1 MSINEGNNNW
11 KSYQFEVEKFLEQ
24 MSDNPYITELEND
37 LLKQKKSKLKSYL
50 DNNKLIDLFTESEI
64 DNIYSKLTSEALLD
78 KFSYVYNEIIA
89 NNLDDSLYINDNDR
103 KNEFINILDNFF
115 NISNKNNPEHILNP
129 TELRISTMTACCF
142 LGTTIDT
149 KYFYDNYNFNEK
161 LFLNTSNDT
170 QKKYLPEA
178 KGIVGCKAES
188 YPIKGRF
195 EKDKKSTFFN
205 SAALNVLVSDNK
217 CINLKLF
224 KNGKVQMTGV
234 PYEEAGYLCVNYVI
248 DYLKQIKDDVTT
260 GKKVVFDV
268 KRLKMSNYKTV
279 LINSDYFCGMEI
291 QRENLSTVLLDKYD
305 LTVSYEPEN
314 YPGVKLEYFWNQS
327 NTNVKNEGR
336 CVCSKKC
343 NGKGIGIGD
352 QNCKK
357 ITVSTF
363 QSGKVIVTGARS
375 REQLKIAYDF
385 INRIFAEN
393 YNFIKKRTR
402 TNKDKIKSSINLENT
417 KFFFLKKTNIKN
429 YNLYGLLTK

>member
-1 MSINEGNNNW
+1 MSIDEGNNSW
-11 KSYQFEVEKFLEQ
+11 KSYHFEVEKFLDQ
-24 MSDNPYITELEND
+24 MSENPYITELEND
-37 LLKQKKSKLKSYL
+37 LFTQKRNKLKNYF
-50 DNNKLIDLFTESEI
+50 DDKVIDLLTENDI
-64 DNIYSKLTSEALLD
+64 DNLYLKLTTETLLN
-78 KFSYVYNEIIA
+78 KFSNEYNEII
-89 NNLDDSLYINDNDR
+89 NNNSLNTLNDK
-103 KNEFINILDNFF
+103 KNELINRIDNY
-115 NISNKNNPEHILNP
+115 SNKNNLETGLNP
-129 TELRISTMTACCF
+129 TELRISTMTACCC

-149 KYFYDNYNFNEK
+149 KYFYDNFNFNEK
-161 LFLNTSNDT
+161 LFLNNSNNT
-170 QKKYLPEA
+170 QKKYLENA

-188 YPIKGRF
+188 FPVKGRF

-234 PYEEAGYLCVNYVI
+234 PNEEAGYLCINFVI
-248 DYLKQIKDDVTT
+248 DYLKQIKDDVVT

-268 KRLKMSNYKTV
+268 KKLKMSNYKTV
-279 LINSDYFCGMEI
+279 LINSDYYCGMEI

-343 NGKGIGIGD
+343 NGKGTGIGD

-357 ITVSTF
+357 ITISTF

>member
-1 MSINEGNNNW
+1 MSIKEGNNSW
-11 KSYQFEVEKFLEQ
+11 KSYQFEYEKFLDQ

-37 LLKQKKSKLKSYL
+37 LFIQKKSRLKNYI
-50 DNNKLIDLFTESEI
+50 DDKVIDLLTETEI
-64 DNIYSKLTSEALLD
+64 DNIYTKLTSEILLN
-78 KFSYVYNEIIA
+78 KVSNEYNEII
-89 NNLDDSLYINDNDR
+89 NNNSLYTLSDKKTEFLNIIDNLN
-103 KNEFINILDNFF
+103 NE
-115 NISNKNNPEHILNP
+115 NNSEIYLNP
-129 TELRISTMTACCF
+129 TELRISTMTACCY

-149 KYFYDNYNFNEK
+149 KYFYDNFNINEK
-161 LFLNTSNDT
+161 LFLNSSNDT
-170 QKKYLPEA
+170 QKKYLSNA
-178 KGIVGCKAES
+178 RGIIGCKAES
-188 YPIKGRF
+188 FPVKGVF
-195 EKDKKSTFFN
+195 QKDKKSTFFN
-205 SAALNVLVSDNK
+205 SAALNILVGDNK

-234 PYEEAGYLCVNYVI
+234 PNEEAGYLCVNFVL
-248 DYLKQIKDDVTT
+248 DYLKQIKDDITT
-260 GKKVVFDV
+260 GKKVVNDI
-268 KRLKMSNYKTV
+268 KSLKMSNYKTV

-327 NTNVKNEGR
+327 NKSIKDEGR
-336 CVCSKKC
+336 CICSKKC

-352 QNCKK
+352 ENCKK
-357 ITVSTF
+357 ITISTF

-375 REQLKIAYDF
+375 KEQLNIAYNY
-385 INRIFAEN
+385 INRIFKEN

-402 TNKDKIKSSINLENT
+402 TNKDKIKSSIISQNT